1 MCHPDH
7 FHQRPQQSTRQT
19 GYEKDAWLEKS
30 THCVYVCDPR
40 GAAPTAFF
48 GLISSTYSDLPHEK
62 KRAFNRRSLAE
73 IATKKR
79 MELFRGSLLRLE
91 EEVGGNLEGWGFEK
105 LIGGGFVWKGKHASF
120 VREKRSKGGRRKID
134 ARNRFSVCDYE
145 VNNGGSA
152 CEAAVILCNLHQSPQ
167 THAKVATTMDC
178 PQ

>member
-1 MCHPDH
+1 M
-7 FHQRPQQSTRQT
+7 
-19 GYEKDAWLEKS
+19 
-30 THCVYVCDPR
+30 YVCDPR

-105 LIGGGFVWKGKHASF
+105 LIGGGFVWEGKHASF
-120 VREKRSKGGRRKID
+120 VREKRSTGKGEKID
-134 ARNRFSVCDYE
+134 ARNRFSVCDSE
-145 VNNGGSA
+145 VNIM
-152 CEAAVILCNLHQSPQ
+152 EAALVPPLSAYVTYTRARKRRQKLLQL
-167 THAKVATTMDC
+167 
-178 PQ
+178 